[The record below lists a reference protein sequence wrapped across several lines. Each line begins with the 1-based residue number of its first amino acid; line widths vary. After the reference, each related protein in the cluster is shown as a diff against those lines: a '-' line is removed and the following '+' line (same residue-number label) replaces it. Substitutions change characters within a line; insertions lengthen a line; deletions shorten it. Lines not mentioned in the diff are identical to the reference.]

1 MTNIGYTGNKEEG
14 GGRERE
20 RKKGREKEERD
31 KGRNGWER
39 EGGGEGREKKLIKQI
54 NIWHMNIHSF
64 FHNLN
69 DVNELTRI
77 SLFCLTH

>member
-20 RKKGREKEERD
+20 RKEGREKEDERD

-39 EGGGEGREKKLIKQI
+39 EGGREGREKKLIKQI
-54 NIWHMNIHSF
+54 NIAHEHSLIF
-64 FHNLN
+64 P
-69 DVNELTRI
+69 
-77 SLFCLTH
+77 